1 MCVDFVLAS
10 PRIGQADPDRRTP
23 PRGGSV
29 IVGYQRKLEA
39 THYYLKIITT
49 LSR

>member
-10 PRIGQADPDRRTP
+10 PRIGQADPDRRTS